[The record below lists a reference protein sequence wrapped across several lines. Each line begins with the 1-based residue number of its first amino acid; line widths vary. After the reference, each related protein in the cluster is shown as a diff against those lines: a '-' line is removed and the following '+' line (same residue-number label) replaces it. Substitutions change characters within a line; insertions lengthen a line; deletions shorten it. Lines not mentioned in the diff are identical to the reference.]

1 MYTMALWKISVKR
14 SESVNGIRLE
24 KGMFVEMVTPV
35 SMSDPLRS
43 NPGENKPK
51 INNLFVSKY
60 GVDLLK
66 PSLISVTH
74 LESEKIS

>member
-1 MYTMALWKISVKR
+1 MALWRISVKR

-24 KGMFVEMVTPV
+24 KGMFVDMVTPV
-35 SMSDPLRS
+35 TMSNPLNS

-51 INNLFVSKY
+51 INSLFVSKY

-66 PSLISVTH
+66 PSLISVNH
-74 LESEKIS
+74 LQAEKIS

>member
-1 MYTMALWKISVKR
+1 MALWRISVKR

-43 NPGENKPK
+43 NPGENQSK

-66 PSLISVTH
+66 PGLITVSH
-74 LESEKIS
+74 LQAEKLS

>member
-1 MYTMALWKISVKR
+1 MSLWRISVKR

-43 NPGENKPK
+43 NPGENQPK

-66 PSLISVTH
+66 PGLITISH
-74 LESEKIS
+74 LQAEKLS

>member
-1 MYTMALWKISVKR
+1 MALWRISVKR
-14 SESVNGIRLE
+14 SESVNGICLE
-24 KGMFVEMVTPV
+24 KGMFVDMVTPV
-35 SMSDPLRS
+35 SMSNPLNS

-51 INNLFVSKY
+51 INNLFISKY

-66 PSLISVTH
+66 PGLISVTH

>member
-1 MYTMALWKISVKR
+1 MSLWRISVKR

-43 NPGENKPK
+43 NPGENQPK

-66 PSLISVTH
+66 PGLITVSH
-74 LESEKIS
+74 LQAEKLS

>member
-1 MYTMALWKISVKR
+1 
-14 SESVNGIRLE
+14 
-24 KGMFVEMVTPV
+24 MFVEMVTPV

-43 NPGENKPK
+43 NPGDNKPK

-66 PSLISVTH
+66 PGLISVTH

>member
-1 MYTMALWKISVKR
+1 MALWRISVKR
-14 SESVNGIRLE
+14 SESVNGVRLE
-24 KGMFVEMVTPV
+24 KGMFVDMVTSSPF
-35 SMSDPLRS
+35 SNPLNY

-66 PSLISVTH
+66 PGLISVTH

>member
-1 MYTMALWKISVKR
+1 MALWRISVKR
-14 SESVNGIRLE
+14 SESVNGVRLE

-66 PSLISVTH
+66 PGLISVNH

>member
-1 MYTMALWKISVKR
+1 
-14 SESVNGIRLE
+14 
-24 KGMFVEMVTPV
+24 MFVDMVTPV
-35 SMSDPLRS
+35 SMSNPLNS

-66 PSLISVTH
+66 PGLISVSH
-74 LESEKIS
+74 LQAEKIS

>member
-1 MYTMALWKISVKR
+1 MALWRISVKR

-24 KGMFVEMVTPV
+24 KGMIVDMVTPV
-35 SMSDPLRS
+35 SMSNPLNS

-66 PSLISVTH
+66 PGLISVSH
-74 LESEKIS
+74 LQAEKIS

>member
-1 MYTMALWKISVKR
+1 MALWRISVKR

-24 KGMFVEMVTPV
+24 KGMFVDMVVPTT
-35 SMSDPLRS
+35 MS
-43 NPGENKPK
+43 NPLTSNSHENKPK

-66 PSLISVTH
+66 AGLISVGH
-74 LESEKIS
+74 LQAEKI

>member
-1 MYTMALWKISVKR
+1 MALWRISVKR
-14 SESVNGIRLE
+14 SESVNGVRLE

-35 SMSDPLRS
+35 SMSNPLNS

-51 INNLFVSKY
+51 INNLFVGKY

-66 PSLISVTH
+66 AGLISPSH
-74 LESEKIS
+74 LQSEKIS

>member
-1 MYTMALWKISVKR
+1 MALWRISVK
-14 SESVNGIRLE
+14 SSGTVNGIRLE

-60 GVDLLK
+60 GIDLLK
-66 PSLISVTH
+66 AGLISPSH
-74 LESEKIS
+74 LQSENIS

>member
-1 MYTMALWKISVKR
+1 MALWRISVK
-14 SESVNGIRLE
+14 SSGTVNGIRLE
-24 KGMFVEMVTPV
+24 KGMFVEMPTPV

-43 NPGENKPK
+43 NVTENKPK

-66 PSLISVTH
+66 AGLISINH

>member
-1 MYTMALWKISVKR
+1 MALWRISVKR

-51 INNLFVSKY
+51 INNLFVNKY

-66 PSLISVTH
+66 PGLISVTH

>member
-1 MYTMALWKISVKR
+1 MALWRISVKR

-24 KGMFVEMVTPV
+24 KGMFVDMVTPV
-35 SMSDPLRS
+35 SMSNPLNS

-66 PSLISVTH
+66 AGLISPSH
-74 LESEKIS
+74 LQSEKIS

>member
-1 MYTMALWKISVKR
+1 MALWRISVKR

-24 KGMFVEMVTPV
+24 KGMFVDMVTPV
-35 SMSDPLRS
+35 SMSNPLNS

-66 PSLISVTH
+66 AGLISTSH
-74 LESEKIS
+74 LQSEKIS

>member
-1 MYTMALWKISVKR
+1 MALWRISVKS
-14 SESVNGIRLE
+14 SETVNGIRLE
-24 KGMFVEMVTPV
+24 KGMFVEMPTPV

-43 NPGENKPK
+43 NVGENKPK

-60 GVDLLK
+60 GIDLLK
-66 PSLISVTH
+66 AGLISINH